1 MKSITGNELQEQLLN
16 EFFDT
21 AQHPSQ
27 HDFAARAEILALQER
42 VKELESTRKGGTA
55 KAEKSEKGD

>member
-21 AQHPSQ
+21 AQFGSQ
-27 HDFAARAEILALQER
+27 QDFAARAEIVALQER
-42 VKELESTRKGGTA
+42 IKELESPQKGRTA
-55 KAEKSEKGD
+55 KADKTD